1 MVPKKKGWDFSTRT
15 AAFCFQYH
23 LVLVTKYRHPVLTG
37 GIKDF
42 VYSYLK
48 DKMKAAGLRVLEM
61 NGEPDHIH
69 ILFEAP
75 PSIDLAKSGACLI
88 SFVL

>member
-1 MVPKKKGWDFSTRT
+1 MRCAKEKGWIFNQHS
-15 AAFCFQYH
+15 CFLLQYH

-48 DKMKAAGLRVLEM
+48 DKMKLAGLRVLEM

-69 ILFEAP
+69 STSCLKLHP
-75 PSIDLAKSGACLI
+75 VSIWPKW
-88 SFVL
+88 